1 MYGNKYR
8 TNVYNPNRTNV
19 LDVLSLKK
27 TVNDMKENKRHHY
40 RIVDPVRF
48 FLAVVISIMILI
60 FAGYSVI
67 GAARVQAAAIRT
79 YTQVTIQEGDNLWN
93 LVKMYNPD
101 SHIDIRDA
109 IYDVYEINDIDE
121 SDIRPGEKV
130 FIPIY

>member
-1 MYGNKYR
+1 MYR

>member
-1 MYGNKYR
+1 MYR

-109 IYDVYEINDIDE
+109 IYDVYEINDIDAA
-121 SDIRPGEKV
+121 DIQPGDKL

>member
-1 MYGNKYR
+1 MYR
-8 TNVYNPNRTNV
+8 TNVYNSSRTNV

-27 TVNDMKENKRHHY
+27 TVNDMKDNRRHHY

>member
-1 MYGNKYR
+1 MYR
-8 TNVYNPNRTNV
+8 TNVYNPNKTNV

-121 SDIRPGEKV
+121 SDIRPGEKI

>member
-1 MYGNKYR
+1 MYR

-67 GAARVQAAAIRT
+67 GATRVQAAAIRT

-109 IYDVYEINDIDE
+109 IYDVNDIDE
-121 SDIRPGEKV
+121 SDIRPGEKI

>member
-1 MYGNKYR
+1 M
-8 TNVYNPNRTNV
+8 
-19 LDVLSLKK
+19 KK
-27 TVNDMKENKRHHY
+27 TVIDMKDNRRHHY

-101 SHIDIRDA
+101 SHIDVRNA
-109 IYDVYEINDIDE
+109 IYDIYEINDIDE
-121 SDIRPGEKV
+121 SDIRPGEKI

>member
-1 MYGNKYR
+1 MYR

-121 SDIRPGEKV
+121 SDIRPGEKI

>member
-1 MYGNKYR
+1 MYR
-8 TNVYNPNRTNV
+8 TDVYNSNRTNV

-79 YTQVTIQEGDNLWN
+79 YTQVTIQEGDSLWN

>member
-1 MYGNKYR
+1 MYR
-8 TNVYNPNRTNV
+8 TNDYNPNRTNV

>member
-1 MYGNKYR
+1 MCR

>member
-1 MYGNKYR
+1 MYR

-27 TVNDMKENKRHHY
+27 TVNDMKENRRHHY

-109 IYDVYEINDIDE
+109 IYDV
-121 SDIRPGEKV
+121 
-130 FIPIY
+130 

>member
-1 MYGNKYR
+1 MYR
-8 TNVYNPNRTNV
+8 TDVYNSNRTNV

>member
-1 MYGNKYR
+1 MYR
-8 TNVYNPNRTNV
+8 TNVYNPNKTNV

-27 TVNDMKENKRHHY
+27 TVNDMKDNRRHHY

-121 SDIRPGEKV
+121 SDIRPGEKI